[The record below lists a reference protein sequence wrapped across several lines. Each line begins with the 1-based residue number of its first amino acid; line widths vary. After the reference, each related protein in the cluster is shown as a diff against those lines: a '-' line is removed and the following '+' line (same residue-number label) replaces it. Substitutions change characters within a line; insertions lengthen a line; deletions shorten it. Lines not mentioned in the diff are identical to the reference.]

1 MRRLAQLAVL
11 LALPLAGCTTTRI
24 VEAADP
30 AALARV
36 QSRVAGREADIT
48 LVSGDLYRGRVAFLR
63 PDSTAWEEEAGAFAV
78 PTGTVRSLVI
88 DTCESASR
96 RGRLVGAPIGF
107 GLCAIA
113 FADAGL
119 ELSFLIGAV
128 CAPIGSFVGV
138 LGGLAGSGRAVY
150 VFTDAPAPAAGGAP
164 PPEADPDS
172 TGGDAQ

>member
-1 MRRLAQLAVL
+1 MRLTLTLLAAL
-11 LALPLAGCTTTRI
+11 LALTGCTTTRI
-24 VEAADP
+24 VEATDT

-63 PDSTAWEEEAGAFAV
+63 LDSTAWEEDAGAFAV

-88 DTCESASR
+88 DTRESAPR
-96 RGRLVGAPIGF
+96 LGRVVGAPIGF
-107 GLCAIA
+107 GLCAVA

-128 CAPIGSFVGV
+128 CAPIGSFIGV
-138 LGGLAGSGRAVY
+138 LGGLAGSSRAVY
-150 VFTDAPAPAAGGAP
+150 VFTDASAPAAGGAP

-172 TGGDAQ
+172 ADGDAQ